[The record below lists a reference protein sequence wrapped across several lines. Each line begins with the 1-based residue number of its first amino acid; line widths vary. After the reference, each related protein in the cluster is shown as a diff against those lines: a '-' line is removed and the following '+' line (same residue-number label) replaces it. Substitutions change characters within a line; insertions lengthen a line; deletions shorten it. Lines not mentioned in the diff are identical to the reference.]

1 MSNKQKKIFI
11 ITFIIVGII
20 LVLAFFWFNRGDKET
35 TTEEA
40 PWYQQFNPFGSSE
53 NIDQPGID
61 GGVDIG
67 GGEEEITTRS
77 RFFQIT
83 DFAVAGVTYT
93 EEKTLIEDSIKPKEI
108 QVKIDFNTKEGKTK
122 IQRVLNKSLTLAK
135 PIIENGIIDQPTIEA
150 IKLFQKEKGIPVTGK
165 LDSATVNY
173 FTETKIEP
181 GVAEYENLPAIRYVE
196 RKNGHLYKML
206 LKDKNSEKVSN
217 STIPTIY
224 EAYFNKDG
232 NTTIYRYLT
241 NNDVISTFLASLG
254 KPAGEYL
261 PTNIVDLSVS
271 DDKNRFFYL
280 VKSGNSVTGFV
291 QNFETGAKQNVFSH
305 QLTEWLS
312 SWDSKG
318 NLYLSTKPSYVTS
331 GNLYILKQ
339 NNKTLSKIIGG
350 INGLTAKVSPDGSR
364 VLYSVT
370 TNKGPRLM
378 IHIIEGRK
386 TIDLDTYG
394 LADKCIW
401 SKDSINVFCSIPA
414 VVRGNQYPDVWY
426 QGRVSFDDYFVKID
440 TNENEIYTL
449 ADSTQETPVDAT
461 NLVLDK
467 DENNLFFINKKD
479 YTLWGLDIR

>member
-1 MSNKQKKIFI
+1 MSKKQKKIFI

-20 LVLAFFWFNRGDKET
+20 LVLSFLWFNRGDKNT
-35 TTEEA
+35 PTEEA

-93 EEKTLIEDSIKPKEI
+93 EERTLIEDSVKPKEI
-108 QVKIDFNTKEGKTK
+108 QVKIDPNTKEGRIK
-122 IQRVLNKSLTLAK
+122 IQGILNKSLALAK

-150 IKLFQKEKGIPVTGK
+150 LKLFQKDKGISVTGK
-165 LDSATVNY
+165 LDAATINY

-181 GVAEYENLPAIRYVE
+181 GVAVYENLPAIRYVE

-305 QLTEWLS
+305 QLTEWLP

-318 NLYLSTKPSYVTS
+318 NLYLSTKPSYVTT

-401 SKDSINVFCSIPA
+401 SKDSINIFCSIPKT
-414 VVRGNQYPDVWY
+414 VKGNQYPDVWY
-426 QGRVSFDDYFVKID
+426 QGRVSFEDFFIKID

-461 NLVLDK
+461 NLVLDR

-479 YTLWGLDIR
+479 YTLWGFDVR

>member
-1 MSNKQKKIFI
+1 MSKKQKKIFI

-20 LVLAFFWFNRGDKET
+20 LVLSFLWFNRGDKNT
-35 TTEEA
+35 PTEEA

-93 EEKTLIEDSIKPKEI
+93 EEKTLIEDSIKPKEVQI
-108 QVKIDFNTKEGKTK
+108 KIDSTTKEGKTK
-122 IQRVLNKSLTLAK
+122 IQAILNKSLSLAK
-135 PIIENGIIDQPTIEA
+135 PLIESGVIDQPTIEA
-150 IKLFQKEKGIPVTGK
+150 IKVFQKNKGVPVTGK
-165 LDSATVNY
+165 LDTATLNY
-173 FTETKIEP
+173 FTETKTEP

-206 LKDKNSEKVSN
+206 LKDKAPEKISN
-217 STIPTIY
+217 STIPSIY
-224 EAYFNKDG
+224 EAYFNKEG

-254 KPAGEYL
+254 KATGEYL
-261 PTNIVDLSVS
+261 PTNITDLSVS
-271 DDKNRFFYL
+271 EDKNRFFYL

-312 SWDSKG
+312 SWDNKG
-318 NLYLSTKPSYVTS
+318 NLYLSTKPSYVAPGS
-331 GNLYILKQ
+331 MYILKQ
-339 NNKTLSKIIGG
+339 NNKTLSKILGG
-350 INGLTAKVSPDGSR
+350 IKGLTTKISPDGTR

-370 TNKGPRLM
+370 TSKGPRLM
-378 IHIIEGRK
+378 AYVIEGRK
-386 TIDLDTYG
+386 KVDLDSYG

-449 ADSTQETPVDAT
+449 ADSTQETPVDGT
-461 NLVLDK
+461 NFVLDK

-479 YTLWGLDIR
+479 YTLCGLDIR